1 MQSPNICTRK
11 GMEILLG
18 LGTVSV
24 WLFVMFMIL

>member
-1 MQSPNICTRK
+1 MQSPNIFSRK
-11 GMEILLG
+11 AMEILLG